1 MKNLIAYINSTR
13 NNEINNF
20 SNIFPMIPS
29 NLGVGYA
36 NDYVAVP
43 RNILIMVKTM
53 MK

>member
-29 NLGVGYA
+29 NLGVGY
-36 NDYVAVP
+36 NEP
-43 RNILIMVKTM
+43 
-53 MK
+53 